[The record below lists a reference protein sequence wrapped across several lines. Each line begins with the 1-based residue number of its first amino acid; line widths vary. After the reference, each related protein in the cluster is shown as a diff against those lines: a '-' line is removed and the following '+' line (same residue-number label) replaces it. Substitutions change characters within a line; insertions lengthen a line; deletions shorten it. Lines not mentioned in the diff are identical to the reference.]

1 MAERNLVVDAG
12 DGTHMWLYNVPSVS
26 EGNLLRRRWDE
37 RLSGFERMMLSGE
50 HMVWQFSLFS
60 SKQILS
66 RRRKE
71 RIT

>member
-12 DGTHMWLYNVPSVS
+12 DGTHMWLYNVTSVS

-50 HMVWQFSLFS
+50 HMVWQ
-60 SKQILS
+60 
-66 RRRKE
+66 
-71 RIT
+71 